1 MTVADIIDEIKL
13 ELTGGVLEL
22 EIEDVQL
29 ELVIKKALR
38 ELQRYWDESSFV
50 TIPYEPCIDLKK
62 YKLDSKYQLDSC
74 SIVKVY
80 RTTGMGSASD
90 ASNSLTMDPLYAQ
103 QFMVFSN
110 AGTMFNLQDYV
121 MNYAAWTTLSQT
133 RNIVSTDM
141 AFREDKHN
149 GKLYINDYSAPKTV
163 TIEFIPKL
171 DSVDQIQS
179 DYWQD
184 ILVKMSVAITKITLG
199 RIRTRFTQSNA
210 LWAQDGEKLLEEG
223 NTELKELR
231 EVLRTNANLI
241 YVID

>member
-1 MTVADIIDEIKL
+1 MTVTDIIDEIKL

-50 TIPYEPCIDLKK
+50 TIPYEPCIDLK
-62 YKLDSKYQLDSC
+62 KYQLDSC

-121 MNYAAWTTLSQT
+121 MNYAA
-133 RNIVSTDM
+133 
-141 AFREDKHN
+141 
-149 GKLYINDYSAPKTV
+149 
-163 TIEFIPKL
+163 
-171 DSVDQIQS
+171 
-179 DYWQD
+179 
-184 ILVKMSVAITKITLG
+184 
-199 RIRTRFTQSNA
+199 
-210 LWAQDGEKLLEEG
+210 
-223 NTELKELR
+223 
-231 EVLRTNANLI
+231 
-241 YVID
+241 

>member
-1 MTVADIIDEIKL
+1 MTILDIVDEIKL
-13 ELTGGVLEL
+13 ELTGGVLDL
-22 EIEDVQL
+22 EIEDVTI

-38 ELQRYWDESSFV
+38 ELQRYWDETSFV
-50 TIPYEPCIDLKK
+50 TIPYESCIDLK
-62 YKLDSKYQLDSC
+62 KYQLDSC

-80 RTTGMGSASD
+80 RTTGMGNAED

-110 AGTMFNLQDYV
+110 AGTMFNIQDYV
-121 MNYAAWTTLSQT
+121 MNYAAWTTLNQT
-133 RNIVSTDM
+133 RNTMSTDM

-149 GKLYINDYSAPKTV
+149 NKLYINSSSSPKAV

-171 DSVDQIQS
+171 HSVEEIQS

-184 ILVKMSVAITKITLG
+184 ILIKMCVAHTKVALG

-210 LWAQDGEKLLEEG
+210 LWAQDGEKMLEEG

-231 EVLRTNANLI
+231 EILRTNANLA
-241 YVID
+241 YSID

>member
-1 MTVADIIDEIKL
+1 MNNIDIIEEVKL
-13 ELTGGVLEL
+13 ELTGGLLEL
-22 EIEDVQL
+22 EIEDATI

-38 ELQRYWDESSFV
+38 ELQRYWDETSFV
-50 TIPYEPCIDLKK
+50 TVPFESCIDLKK
-62 YKLDSKYQLDSC
+62 YQLDSC
-74 SIVKVY
+74 AIIKVY
-80 RTTGMGSASD
+80 RLVGMGNASD
-90 ASNSLTMDPLYAQ
+90 ASNALTMDPLYAQ
-103 QFMVFSN
+103 QWMIFSN

-121 MNYAAWTTLSQT
+121 MNHAAWNTLLQVKNT
-133 RNIVSTDM
+133 MSTDM

-149 GKLYINDYSAPKTV
+149 HKLYINSSMSSLSSV

-171 DSVDQIQS
+171 TSAEDIQS

-184 ILVKMSVAITKITLG
+184 ILIRLCVALTKIALG

-231 EVLRTNANLI
+231 ETLRTNSNLI
-241 YVID
+241 YNID